1 MGALRPL
8 ALDYQYMSY
17 GRFDH
22 RGTIVVAV
30 NNGDAEV
37 TKTLP
42 VRYCGVPKNAVME
55 RLCLSKE
62 DGFTTEPADLADPCI
77 IHIRDGPKGK
87 SRIHWA
93 IAKR

>member
-62 DGFTTEPADLADPCI
+62 DGFTTEPADLAVT
-77 IHIRDGPKGK
+77 DGSLTLTLGK
-87 SRIHWA
+87 TSAVILRWRA
-93 IAKR
+93 